1 VNGVWV
7 GVDVSKERLDVAV
20 RPGDEAWSEQNNPA
34 GIKALTRRLKK
45 LAPQRI
51 VLEAT
56 GGYEYELALQLG
68 KAGLPVAVVNPR
80 QVRDFAKAVGR
91 LAKTDPIDAKILS
104 HFAEAVKPPSRLVK
118 DPKLDVLDQLVTRH
132 RQLVEMIV
140 AERNR
145 RMSLRGE
152 AQNDIDVTLRFLKG
166 RLKQVDERLK
176 TLIDKDPEW
185 NRRAALLNSVPG
197 VGPVL
202 ISSLIAELPELGTI
216 NRKQIASLVGV
227 APFNNDSGKSRG
239 RRHIWGG
246 RAHLRALLYMS
257 VIAGLRFNATIR
269 SVYQHLRQAGKPA
282 KVALV
287 ACMRKLL
294 VQLNAMVKSA
304 QTWNAHLPIPSVL
317 ASAELNTPKLSA

>member
-1 VNGVWV
+1 MNEVWV
-7 GVDVSKERLDVAV
+7 GVDVSKEWLDVAV
-20 RPGDEAWSEQNNPA
+20 RPGDEAWSEQNNQA

-45 LAPQRI
+45 LAPERI

-104 HFAEAVKPPSRLVK
+104 HFAEAVKPSTRLVK

-152 AQNDIDVTLRFLKG
+152 AQNDIDVTVRFLKG

-197 VGPVL
+197 VGPVPHQQCDCRT
-202 ISSLIAELPELGTI
+202 AG
-216 NRKQIASLVGV
+216 AW
-227 APFNNDSGKSRG
+227 NDQQKTDR
-239 RRHIWGG
+239 
-246 RAHLRALLYMS
+246 
-257 VIAGLRFNATIR
+257 IAGR
-269 SVYQHLRQAGKPA
+269 SGSVQQRQRKVQRKASYLGWPRSPACTLVYGSHRGSPVQCNDTRRLPTLASSRQASQSGPRG
-282 KVALV
+282 LY
-287 ACMRKLL
+287 
-294 VQLNAMVKSA
+294 A
-304 QTWNAHLPIPSVL
+304 QAPRPTERHG
-317 ASAELNTPKLSA
+317 

>member
-1 VNGVWV
+1 M
-7 GVDVSKERLDVAV
+7 KPTC
-20 RPGDEAWSEQNNPA
+20 RP
-34 GIKALTRRLKK
+34 
-45 LAPQRI
+45 
-51 VLEAT
+51 
-56 GGYEYELALQLG
+56 
-68 KAGLPVAVVNPR
+68 
-80 QVRDFAKAVGR
+80 
-91 LAKTDPIDAKILS
+91 
-104 HFAEAVKPPSRLVK
+104 VK
-118 DPKLDVLDQLVTRH
+118 DPKLDELDQLVTRH

-145 RMSLRGE
+145 RMSLRGD
-152 AQNDIDVTLRFLKG
+152 AQNDIDVTIRFLQG

-176 TLIDKDPEW
+176 MLIDKDPEW
-185 NRRAALLNSVPG
+185 NRRAELLNTVPG

-246 RAHLRALLYMS
+246 RAHLRALLYMAI
-257 VIAGLRFNATIR
+257 IAGLRFNPTIR
-269 SVYQHLRQAGKPA
+269 AFYQHLRQAGKPA

-294 VQLNAMVKSA
+294 TQLNAMAKASQA
-304 QTWNAHLPIPSVL
+304 WEAHLLSVCPLEVLSSATPS
-317 ASAELNTPKLSA
+317 

>member
-1 VNGVWV
+1 MNKVWV
-7 GVDVSKERLDVAV
+7 GVDVSKQTLDIAV
-20 RPGDEAWSEQNNPA
+20 RPGGESWSEQNSQV

-45 LAPQRI
+45 LAAERI

-56 GGYEYELALQLG
+56 GGYEHELALQLS
-68 KAGLPVAVVNPR
+68 KAELPVAVVNPR
-80 QVRDFAKAVGR
+80 QVRDFARAVGK

-104 HFAEAVKPPSRLVK
+104 HFAEAVKPPCRPVK
-118 DPKLDVLDQLVTRH
+118 DPRLDELDQLVARH

-145 RMSLRGE
+145 RMSLRGS
-152 AQNDIDVTLRFLKG
+152 AQNDIDVTIRFLQG
-166 RLKQVDERLK
+166 RLKQVDGRLS
-176 TLIDKDPEW
+176 TLIENDPDW

-216 NRKQIASLVGV
+216 NRKQVASLVGV

-257 VIAGLRFNATIR
+257 VIAGLRFNPTIR
-269 SVYQHLRQAGKPA
+269 DFYKHLRQAGKPA

-294 VQLNAMVKSA
+294 TQLNAMARAS
-304 QTWNAHLPIPSVL
+304 QTWNAHLSSVASLEVLSSATPS
-317 ASAELNTPKLSA
+317 

>member
-1 VNGVWV
+1 MSEVWV
-7 GVDVSKERLDVAV
+7 GIDVSKEGLDVAV
-20 RPGDEAWSEQNNPA
+20 RPGDEAWSVRNDQA
-34 GIKALTRRLKK
+34 GIKVLTREMKK
-45 LAPQRI
+45 LSPQRI

-56 GGYEYELALQLG
+56 GGYEYELALRLG
-68 KAGLPVAVVNPR
+68 KAELPVAVVNPR
-80 QVRDFAKAVGR
+80 QVRDFARAVGR
-91 LAKTDPIDAKILS
+91 LAKTDPIDARILA
-104 HFAEAVKPPSRLVK
+104 HFAEAVKPPCRPVK
-118 DPKLDVLDQLVTRH
+118 DQQLDELDQLVTRH

-145 RMSLRGE
+145 RMSLRGD
-152 AQNDIDVTLRFLKG
+152 AQNDIDVTVRFLKG

-176 TLIDKDPEW
+176 ALIDKNPEW
-185 NRRAALLNSVPG
+185 NRKAELLNSVPG

-202 ISSLIAELPELGTI
+202 ISSMITELPELGTM
-216 NRKQIASLVGV
+216 NRKQIAALVGV
-227 APFNNDSGKSRG
+227 APFNNDSGKSQG

-257 VIAGLRFNATIR
+257 VVAGLRFNPTVR
-269 SVYQHLRQAGKPA
+269 GFYQHLRKSGKPA

-304 QTWNAHLPIPSVL
+304 QTWNAHLS
-317 ASAELNTPKLSA
+317 STSLSSNPLPTTSFQA

>member
-1 VNGVWV
+1 MSEVSIGI
-7 GVDVSKERLDVAV
+7 DVSKEGLDIAV
-20 RPGDEAWSEQNNPA
+20 RPTGEAWSEQNNKV
-34 GIKALTRRLKK
+34 GIKALTLKIKK
-45 LAPQRI
+45 LSPQRV

-56 GGYEYELALQLG
+56 GGYEYELALRLG

-80 QVRDFAKAVGR
+80 QVRDFARAVGR
-91 LAKTDPIDAKILS
+91 LAKTDPIDAMILA
-104 HFAEAVKPPSRLVK
+104 HFAEAVKPPCRPVK
-118 DPKLDVLDQLVTRH
+118 DQQLDELDQLVTRH

-145 RMSLRGE
+145 RMSLRGD
-152 AQNDIDVTLRFLKG
+152 AQNDIDVTVRFLKG

-176 TLIDKDPEW
+176 TLIDKNPEW
-185 NRRAALLNSVPG
+185 NRKAALLNSVPG

-202 ISSLIAELPELGTI
+202 ISSMIAELPELGTM
-216 NRKQIASLVGV
+216 NRKQIAALVGV
-227 APFNNDSGKSRG
+227 ARFNHDSGKSRG
-239 RRHIWGG
+239 KRHIWGG

-257 VIAGLRFNATIR
+257 VVAGLRFNPTIR
-269 SVYQHLRQAGKPA
+269 GFYLHLRQAGKPA

-304 QTWNAHLPIPSVL
+304 QGWNAHHPSPSL
-317 ASAELNTPKLSA
+317 SPNTSLVTTSI

>member
-1 VNGVWV
+1 
-7 GVDVSKERLDVAV
+7 
-20 RPGDEAWSEQNNPA
+20 
-34 GIKALTRRLKK
+34 
-45 LAPQRI
+45 
-51 VLEAT
+51 
-56 GGYEYELALQLG
+56 
-68 KAGLPVAVVNPR
+68 
-80 QVRDFAKAVGR
+80 
-91 LAKTDPIDAKILS
+91 
-104 HFAEAVKPPSRLVK
+104 VKPTCRPVK
-118 DPKLDVLDQLVTRH
+118 DPKLDELDQLVTRH

-145 RMSLRGE
+145 RMSLRGD
-152 AQNDIDVTLRFLKG
+152 AQNDIDVTIRFLQG

-176 TLIDKDPEW
+176 MLIDKDPEW
-185 NRRAALLNSVPG
+185 NRRAELLNTVPG

-246 RAHLRALLYMS
+246 RAHLRALLYMAI
-257 VIAGLRFNATIR
+257 IAGLRFNPTIR
-269 SVYQHLRQAGKPA
+269 AFYQHLRQAGKPA

-294 VQLNAMVKSA
+294 TQLNGQSF
-304 QTWNAHLPIPSVL
+304 TSLGG
-317 ASAELNTPKLSA
+317 ASSFCMSFGGSFFSHALLIVDFQDEC